1 MFGFEGGVYVLGLSL
16 FALFSL
22 GATFR
27 PLWLVLRVVLKLC
40 DRLLT
45 LSLSK

>member
-1 MFGFEGGVYVLGLSL
+1 MFGFEGGLYVKGLSL
-16 FALFSL
+16 FGLFSL
-22 GATFR
+22 GATFT
-27 PLWLVLRVVLKLC
+27 PLWLELRVVLKLC